1 MSSQAR
7 LEFHPSANADTL
19 RRMTKAKLML
29 RRLQQAP
36 ATTIELMMIGGAGFS
51 SRLRELRNDGH
62 VIKVEMYET
71 HAVYTLVIE

>member
-19 RRMTKAKLML
+19 RRMSKAKLML
-29 RRLQQAP
+29 RRLQQGSCK
-36 ATTIELMMIGGAGFS
+36 TYELMQIGGAGFS
-51 SRLRELRNDGH
+51 SRLRELRNEGH

-71 HAVYTLVIE
+71 HAVYTLAIE